1 MGLGLGIAI
10 FGAALASILG
20 GVGSAIGV
28 SMTAQ
33 VANGVLSEDPEK
45 FGTLFLPVL
54 RRGDAGCHRRTILS
68 HLARSCLH
76 CWRGAGCQT
85 GHRGDEGGDLWGSGR
100 DLCGLRV
107 GHHHLLSFR
116 HQTVSGKISR
126 ITDKIM
132 REARAEAKRIKSEF
146 KRKARE
152 LEAEYDQRIE
162 AQRREAQKRVEDLAR
177 GLKERRISEAE
188 IGLRLEYLKYRYQL
202 LDELITEAVSKIP
215 KNKGY
220 FQFLTDI
227 LKNSNW
233 EEGEILLSAEDR
245 KRFGSRLLAWCDKN
259 GYAFRLSDQDLDTI
273 GGLIIRK
280 GKEAINAT
288 LDTIIDELRDE
299 LLLRIGREVGLE

>member
-1 MGLGLGIAI
+1 
-10 FGAALASILG
+10 
-20 GVGSAIGV
+20 
-28 SMTAQ
+28 
-33 VANGVLSEDPEK
+33 
-45 FGTLFLPVL
+45 
-54 RRGDAGCHRRTILS
+54 
-68 HLARSCLH
+68 
-76 CWRGAGCQT
+76 
-85 GHRGDEGGDLWGSGR
+85 
-100 DLCGLRV
+100 
-107 GHHHLLSFR
+107 
-116 HQTVSGKISR
+116 VSGKISR